1 MLYQTGY
8 LTIESYSHRLYELR
22 VPDEEVRQDLAALVA
37 GAYAGKDAQVEDA
50 FSGERLVERDRPG
63 VGVEHYPSCVGVDA
77 EDPVARA
84 VETA

>member
-37 GAYAGKDAQVEDA
+37 EAYAGKDAQVEDA

-63 VGVEHYPSCVGVDA
+63 VGVERNSAPVGVDA
-77 EDPVARA
+77 EDPVARVVGA
-84 VETA
+84 A